1 MSMKTILTIAAF
13 MVMSLSL
20 SPMAHAQGLGYMEY
34 VEQLNRI
41 NHSRPEKNS
50 RHERGSEIL
59 TDRLLDRKNQVIGEV
74 RDVILGADGTIEM
87 IDVEFNRLKIG
98 TDRLAI
104 GYDAMQ
110 LKPTS
115 NGYKSGFEKDQ
126 FIDMFPSMLAN
137 ITTAAGTESGAV
149 GIKNLQGATV
159 RNADGRR
166 MGYVNDVIFDTLGS
180 KALYLYVDVKTGAL
194 GGKGKSVSIPFDAA
208 TYTLKGKATNVVLG
222 NDLAKA
228 MVEYS
233 KN

>member
-1 MSMKTILTIAAF
+1 MNLRIVMIVTALIL
-13 MVMSLSL
+13 MPLSV
-20 SPMAHAQGLGYMEY
+20 SAQNMGYMEY

-50 RHERGSEIL
+50 RHERGTEIL

-74 RDVILGADGTIEM
+74 RDVILGADGQIEM

-98 TDRLAI
+98 TDRLAV

-110 LKPTS
+110 LQPTS

-126 FIDMFPSMLAN
+126 IIDLFPTLLAN

-149 GIKNLQGATV
+149 GVQKLQGATIK
-159 RNADGRR
+159 NMDGRK
-166 MGYVNDVIFDTLGS
+166 MGTVNDVIFDTLGG
-180 KALYLYVDVKTGAL
+180 KALYLYVDVKTGFL
-194 GGKGKSVSIPFDAA
+194 SGKGESVSIPFDAA
-208 TYTLKGKATNVVLG
+208 TYTLKGKVTQVTIN
-222 NDLAKA
+222 NDLATA
-228 MVEYS
+228 MAEYS